1 MIWDVAAVAAGGA
14 LGATGRYGVG
24 RLLAD
29 YPGPYATLAVNVLG
43 SFALGLVVFGGAE
56 STAALLL
63 GVGFCG
69 AFTTFSSFGVQTV
82 SLWRSGDRVESAL
95 NAAGTLVLAGGA
107 MLLASA
113 VV

>member
-1 MIWDVAAVAAGGA
+1 VIWAAAAVAVGGA

-43 SFALGLVVFGGAE
+43 SFALGLVVFGGAG
-56 STAALLL
+56 SRAVLLF
-63 GVGFCG
+63 GTGFCG

-82 SLWRSGDRVESAL
+82 ALWRAGDRTESAL
-95 NAAGTLVLAGGA
+95 NAAGTLALAGGA
-107 MLLASA
+107 ILLASA